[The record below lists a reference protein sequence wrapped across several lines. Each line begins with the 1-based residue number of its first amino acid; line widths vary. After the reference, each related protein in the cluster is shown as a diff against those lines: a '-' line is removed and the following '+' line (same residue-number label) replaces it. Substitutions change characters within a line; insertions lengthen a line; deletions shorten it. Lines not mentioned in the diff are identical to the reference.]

1 MKSHYGYDQLLKS
14 VHVLTRE
21 GPMKQKLVDAVT
33 LHLEL
38 INIER
43 DLPVDL
49 HDDYSQFMSEIALI
63 GSGTPE
69 ESIKATIE
77 SFDDVQVNS
86 AITKIINLFEKF
98 CRYDG
103 HT

>member
-14 VHVLTRE
+14 IHVLTLE
-21 GPMKQKLVDAVT
+21 GPRKERLIDAVA

-49 HDDYSQFMSEIALI
+49 HDDYSQFMSDMALV

-69 ESIKATIE
+69 ESIRTTVE
-77 SFDDVQVNS
+77 GFDDAQVNS
-86 AITKIINLFEKF
+86 AINKIINLFEKF

-103 HT
+103 HV

>member
-1 MKSHYGYDQLLKS
+1 MKSHYGYDQLLKAI
-14 VHVLTRE
+14 HVLTQE
-21 GPMKQKLVDAVT
+21 GPRKNRLVDAVT

-43 DLPVDL
+43 DLPVDV

-69 ESIKATIE
+69 DSIKATVD
-77 SFDDVQVNS
+77 SFDDAQVNA
-86 AITKIINLFEKF
+86 AINKVVNLFEKF

-103 HT
+103 HK

>member
-1 MKSHYGYDQLLKS
+1 MKSHYGYDQLFKA
-14 VHVLTRE
+14 VHVLAGDGSTKKRLE
-21 GPMKQKLVDAVT
+21 DAVA

-38 INIER
+38 INMER

-69 ESIKATIE
+69 ESIKRTIE
-77 SFDDVQVNS
+77 SFDDAKVNS
-86 AITKIINLFEKF
+86 AISKIISLFEKF

-103 HT
+103 HE